1 MNYKGLSNNRIFI
14 IVRKMFLRFLFMLCD
29 YLIFL
34 ISHKFNFLNFSLFKE
49 SLVLVIL
56 EF

>member
-1 MNYKGLSNNRIFI
+1 VNYKGLSNNRIFI